1 MKPYGVK
8 KQHGCLDD
16 YVRKSKE
23 VSANP
28 KLKNAKKR
36 LYKSLKAKARKQN
49 SLTSNYPEVN

>member
-8 KQHGCLDD
+8 KEHGCWID

-36 LYKSLKAKARKQN
+36 LCKALKAKARKQN
-49 SLTSNYPEVN
+49 TLTLHYLAN